1 MKLKFLKMYQEKR
14 KKIKDDIDSLE
25 EEIRLFKHSS
35 DINNAFAYFSTAESI
50 KSRLDIYEEKVHD
63 VEYE

>member
-1 MKLKFLKMYQEKR
+1 MYQEKR

-50 KSRLDIYEEKVHD
+50 KSRLDIYEEKVRD
-63 VEYE
+63 V